1 MWGEFRRR
9 SNKPTPGPGVRV
21 TKELI
26 EWAYALLREGMSVTE
41 AAKRLGVGRST
52 LYKALKKKE
61 ESER

>member
-21 TKELI
+21 TEELI